1 MQALAEVDGSVHRS
15 FTTTDPDVAHGYVE
29 RTFAQHEMTVSGAGA
44 VRFRLD
50 SAVTP
55 DVTVGRMAY
64 GTRAR
69 IVGPAM
75 RDCYHVNLLVSG
87 RCTVEQAGRRAEFS
101 AERNQ
106 SGVVFGP
113 DEPVYIDWSADC
125 AQYHLKLSR
134 RTLEEHAARLAGRTS
149 ASPIA
154 FDLTFPL
161 DNPAGQSLC
170 SAVAFYYSQLSRD
183 GGLVTMR
190 AVQRELESAL
200 MTQVLLVARSDLTAA
215 LTRSGGE
222 VSDHRICE
230 LMEYVRGH
238 AQEDLSV
245 ARLSQL
251 AGVTARTLQ
260 SGFRREAGM
269 SPSEYVRSVRLDG
282 ARADLLAGSAGTV
295 SDVANRWHFFHLGRF
310 AQQYRAR
317 FGEAP
322 SRTLPR

>member
-1 MQALAEVDGSVHRS
+1 MHALAEVDGSVHRS
-15 FTTTDPDVAHGYVE
+15 FTTTDPDAAHGYVE
-29 RTFAQHEMTVSGAGA
+29 RTFAQHEMTVSGADA

-134 RTLEEHAARLAGRTS
+134 RTLEEHAARLAGQTS
-149 ASPIA
+149 VSPIA

-222 VSDHRICE
+222 ASDHRIRE
-230 LMEYVRGH
+230 LMEYVRTH

-260 SGFRREAGM
+260 SGFRREAGLT
-269 SPSEYVRSVRLDG
+269 PSEFVRNVRLDG
-282 ARADLLAGSAGTV
+282 ARDDLRAGRGESV
-295 SDVANRWHFFHLGRF
+295 SDVANRWHFHHLGRF